1 MNFILDLILA
11 AVLVLFF
18 IRGWRKGFVVELID
32 LVGVIA
38 AIAGILV
45 LWGCE
50 RLDPGE
56 AK

>member
-1 MNFILDLILA
+1 MATDA
-11 AVLVLFF
+11 AAAA
-18 IRGWRKGFVVELID
+18 GTNNA
-32 LVGVIA
+32 A

>member
-1 MNFILDLILA
+1 MVAECGARYPKLLLQLTDRQP
-11 AVLVLFF
+11 LFP
-18 IRGWRKGFVVELID
+18 GFDKID